1 MGVHEKNISKSIDLN
16 IIGLMCIPPFNQ
28 DPIKFFK
35 KMNDLNNRLGLNE
48 LSMGMSSDYIDAV
61 GYGSTFLRIGT
72 SIFGERG

>member
-1 MGVHEKNISKSIDLN
+1 
-16 IIGLMCIPPFNQ
+16 MCIPPFNQ

-72 SIFGERG
+72 SIFGKRG